1 MNRPDA
7 EYFTDGELQEAARKV
22 RQAMLESLPEED
34 KVPHHFSPA
43 FQEKMGPL
51 LKKAQRMERTRTWKR
66 RTAAAVLVFLLGTG
80 AWLAGDSGA
89 RAAVLSWVREVYEN
103 SVLYRFFNQGAGLD
117 SLPALRPSWLPEG
130 YQKADEITEDTA
142 QLVVYQHPDQHSP
155 SIIFDYCLMSAD
167 IQTELLWPESEYE
180 SISMQVG
187 SCPAQFYRAQDD
199 SMTNNLVWFDEDGG
213 LMFTLSASLD
223 LDVMLHIA
231 ESVNLEE

>member
-103 SVLYRFFNQGAGLD
+103 SVLYRFFNQGAGSD
-117 SLPALRPSWLPEG
+117 SLPALRPS
-130 YQKADEITEDTA
+130 
-142 QLVVYQHPDQHSP
+142 
-155 SIIFDYCLMSAD
+155 
-167 IQTELLWPESEYE
+167 
-180 SISMQVG
+180 
-187 SCPAQFYRAQDD
+187 YRLRGAPRRAETTCR
-199 SMTNNLVWFDEDGG
+199 SKYT
-213 LMFTLSASLD
+213 
-223 LDVMLHIA
+223 
-231 ESVNLEE
+231 ESVPKAAPPRPRWPCRASRATSLPLHSLQNPPLPF